1 MKKTTFI
8 NILLAD
14 DDKDDCLFFKEAIEE
29 LPFATSLAIVH
40 DGDQLMEHLENV
52 SAQLPHVLFLDLNMP
67 RKNGF
72 ECLEEIKKHA
82 ILKHLPIIVYSTSYD
97 IEKINQLYKTGANH
111 YICKP
116 TDFEEL
122 KKVVYD
128 AIVLVKQN
136 DIQTSK
142 ANFVVSKLKPV
153 F

>member
-1 MKKTTFI
+1 MNKTTSI

-29 LPFATSLAIVH
+29 LTFATSLAIVH
-40 DGDQLMEHLENV
+40 DGVQLMQHLERV
-52 SAQLPHVLFLDLNMP
+52 SDNLPDALFLDLNMP
-67 RKNGF
+67 CKNGF

-82 ILKHLPIIVYSTSYD
+82 VLKHLPVIVYSTSYD
-97 IEKINQLYKTGANH
+97 VEKINQLYNTGANH

-122 KKVVYD
+122 KKVVND
-128 AIVLVKQN
+128 AIMLIMQN
-136 DIQTSK
+136 GGQTLK
-142 ANFVVSKLKPV
+142 DFFLTNKLKPV

>member
-1 MKKTTFI
+1 MNKTTSI

-40 DGDQLMEHLENV
+40 DGDQLMQHLENV
-52 SAQLPHVLFLDLNMP
+52 SAHLPHLLFLDLNMP

-82 ILKHLPIIVYSTSYD
+82 ILKDLPVIIYSTSCD
-97 IEKINQLYKTGANH
+97 IVKINQLYNTGANH

-122 KKVVYD
+122 KKAVHD
-128 AIVLVKQN
+128 AIVLVIQN

-142 ANFVVSKLKPV
+142 TNFVVSKLKPV

>member
-1 MKKTTFI
+1 MNKTTSI

-14 DDKDDCLFFKEAIEE
+14 DDRDDCLFFKEAIEE
-29 LPFATSLAIVH
+29 LPFDTSLAIVH
-40 DGDQLMEHLENV
+40 DGDQLMQHLENV

-72 ECLEEIKKHA
+72 ECLEEIKKHT

-97 IEKINQLYKTGANH
+97 TEKINQLYKTGANH

-142 ANFVVSKLKPV
+142 TNFVVSKLKPV